1 MNKKVHLTIIAAFLA
16 VIVMVLTSNVSYAD
30 EMTVDNGIPVM
41 YITIDESKGTID
53 AMNNDKDHNT
63 KCVGTVSIDVPD
75 GFRYSDMQDVA
86 LSDLAESA
94 MEIKGRGN
102 SSWNSKTK
110 KPYKLKLDKKANV
123 LGLGKN
129 KHWVLIANAYDRTL
143 IKDRV
148 TAWLGDDIGMEF
160 TPRGVPVDIVMR
172 NTDGTYEKYLGSYYL
187 SEQVRVGENRIEIEE
202 LEEGV
207 TDTAL
212 ISGGYVVQNG
222 GQTDIKSPNYFVT
235 KNGAVWAN
243 HTPNFDPDDGGYVN
257 DVQRDY
263 IRGYMQD
270 VEDALYSGDFE
281 GAERTSYRDMM
292 DIKSAAKYWLVMQAS
307 MNADAYVTG
316 STYLYK
322 DRDDILYW
330 GPLWDFDYAWYYD
343 VDYSGFQ
350 VHPDWVKVMLYDK
363 EPGGFVSEIRAC
375 WPEVKDS
382 LLRIAED
389 GGVIDQYYEETK
401 LSQQMDLE
409 YYPIDLDETFE
420 PESAKEQY
428 KAWIINRV
436 TWMDEHMDDLDNR
449 VHKVTVK
456 VQEDTYYV
464 FVEDGYGIN
473 GYVSNPVVDGFTFLG
488 WEDEEG
494 NPVDIFE
501 YQSHNDDTIIANMIP
516 NEEATLATDIFFRQK
531 DVYIPFDEEHDVFS
545 ITYTVIP
552 EDAQNKDVKWTS
564 SDDDVASYWTNG
576 TFNIKKPGDVTIT
589 ATLASGVSKT
599 ITLHIVEEELPDPKS
614 IKTEKDVY
622 ELIPGEYA
630 HIEFEFDPYNSRADG
645 FEFTSSDEN
654 VVKVTEAGVLRAIAP
669 GEAYIT
675 IVASNFYLDGTS
687 DRIETKCK
695 VIVTE
700 DNPPVEEITYSVVE
714 GNNQAWTKG
723 SKDEAVFIFKRSKD
737 DETTI
742 DHFDGIK
749 NDRNVLD
756 PSAYTAESGSL
767 VIRMKPEYLET
778 LSVGKHNIT
787 VSFDEGITVDG
798 FYTIVAADE
807 KKDDEPKKN
816 PDKSDENAGRSA
828 ATGKAAVINTGDE
841 SRLALALIMMV
852 SSAAGAAAVALG
864 KRKMR

>member
-1 MNKKVHLTIIAAFLA
+1 MKKKVHLTIIAAFLA

-41 YITIDESKGTID
+41 YITIDESQGTID
-53 AMNNDKDHNT
+53 DMNNDEYHNT
-63 KCVGTVSIDVPD
+63 KCFGTVSIDVPD
-75 GFRYSDMQDVA
+75 GFRYSDMQDVP
-86 LSDLAESA
+86 LSDLPESV

-102 SSWNSKTK
+102 SSWRAKTK
-110 KPYKLKLDKKANV
+110 KPYKLKLDKKADV
-123 LGLGKN
+123 LGLGRN
-129 KHWVLIANAYDRTL
+129 KHWVLLANAYDRTL

-160 TPRGVPVDIVMR
+160 TPRGVPVDIIMR
-172 NTDGTYEKYLGSYYL
+172 NTEGTYEKYLGSYYL
-187 SEQVRVGENRIEIEE
+187 SEQVRVGENRIEIDE
-202 LEEGV
+202 LEEGD

-212 ISGGYVVQNG
+212 ISGGYLVQNA
-222 GQTDIKSPNYFVT
+222 GQTDTSSPNYFKTDHDVI
-235 KNGAVWAN
+235 WAN
-243 HTPNFDPDDGGYVN
+243 HTPNFDPDDDGYVN
-257 DVQRDY
+257 DVQKEY

-270 VEDALYSGDFE
+270 LEDALYSGDFE
-281 GAERTSYRDMM
+281 GTEGTSYRDMM
-292 DIKSAAKYWLVMQAS
+292 DLKSAAQYWLVMQAS

-316 STYLYK
+316 STYVYK
-322 DRDDILYW
+322 KRDDILYW

-343 VDYSGFQ
+343 DNYTGFE
-350 VHPDWVKVMLYDK
+350 VNHNWIKVMLYDK
-363 EPGGFVSEIRAC
+363 EQGGFVPEIKAC
-375 WPEVKDS
+375 WPEVKAS

-409 YYPIDLDETFE
+409 YYPLDPEETFD
-420 PESAKEQY
+420 PDTAKEVY
-428 KAWIINRV
+428 KAWIIKRV
-436 TWMDEHMDDLDNR
+436 TWMDEHMDDLDNK
-449 VHKVTVK
+449 VHKVTVN
-456 VQEDTYYV
+456 VQDDSYPLYII
-464 FVEDGYGIN
+464 DGYGFEGSVTNPIVE
-473 GYVSNPVVDGFTFLG
+473 GYTFIEWEDDDGNVVDPY
-488 WEDEEG
+488 D
-494 NPVDIFE
+494 
-501 YQSHNDDTIIANMIP
+501 YQCHSDATITAKFIP
-516 NEEATLATDIFFRQK
+516 NKDATLATDIFFQQD
-531 DVYIPFDEEHDVFS
+531 DVYIPFDEEHGSYS
-545 ITYTVIP
+545 IGYTVVP
-552 EDAQNKDVKWTS
+552 EDAQNKDVIWSS
-564 SDDDVASYWTNG
+564 SDEDIASFWMNG

-589 ATLASGVSKT
+589 ARLASGVT
-599 ITLHIVEEELPDPKS
+599 RTMNLHIVEGELPYPES
-614 IKTEKDVY
+614 IKTDKEVY
-622 ELIPGEYA
+622 ELKTGEYDQ
-630 HIEFEFDPYNSRADG
+630 IRIKLDPYNSKVDS
-645 FEFTSSDEN
+645 FEYESSDVS
-654 VVKVTEAGVLRAIAP
+654 VVTVNYAGNIKAIGP
-669 GEAYIT
+669 GEAYINIRVSSFEGDSART
-675 IVASNFYLDGTS
+675 Y
-687 DRIETKCK
+687 ETKCK
-695 VIVTE
+695 VVVTE
-700 DNPPVEEITYSVVE
+700 EEPLVEEITYEIVQ

-723 SKDEAVFIFKRSKD
+723 SKEEAVFIFKRSKD

-852 SSAAGAAAVALG
+852 SSAVGAAAVALG